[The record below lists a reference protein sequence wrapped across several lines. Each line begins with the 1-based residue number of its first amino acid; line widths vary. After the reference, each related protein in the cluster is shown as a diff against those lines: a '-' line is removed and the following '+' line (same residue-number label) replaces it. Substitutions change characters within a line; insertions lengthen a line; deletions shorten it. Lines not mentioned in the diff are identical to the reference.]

1 MPQTGASRNY
11 STRTLKILWGR
22 AAGRCAVPSCHVE
35 LLVDETD
42 YDPIVV
48 IGDIAHMAAASDD
61 GPRAD
66 ENLSARERDEYAN
79 LILLCKNCHTR
90 IDGQKH
96 TNPISLIKKLKLDHE
111 AWVRSALPERGKSTR
126 GWQPVILQGDQPI
139 DVEKALEALSPDF
152 ASTNAFVLTCSYNSD
167 WTVKLSELGAEVYAI
182 QGSGDSFDKRYAV
195 FPLAP
200 VSACIAVGYLFTNR
214 PHVLL
219 FQHHRESSS
228 WTWPG
233 QSPSHDLTI
242 DGFPE
247 TPDASASEVAVC
259 IHLSAPINLD
269 DLPAPFVRG
278 KSVVHIRVT
287 QPSVRWLVAP
297 IQLDWIGNLA
307 GSVFEQLCSTFPA
320 ARQWHLF
327 YAGPAPGAV
336 KVGQQLNPTMTPAVQ
351 LYEFSRIGT
360 PRYTPSIL
368 LTNRTNQ

>member
-1 MPQTGASRNY
+1 MPTSSGRNY
-11 STRTLKILWGR
+11 SDRTLKILWGR
-22 AAGRCAVPSCHVE
+22 AAGRCAVPNCRVE

-48 IGDIAHMAAASDD
+48 IGDIAHMAAASDV

-66 ENLSARERDEYAN
+66 RNLSERERDQYEN

-96 TNPISLIKKLKLDHE
+96 TNPILLIKKLKTDHE
-111 AWVRSALPERGKSTR
+111 AWIRAALPERGNTTR

-139 DVEKALEALSPDF
+139 DVEKAIEALSPDF
-152 ASTNAFVLTCSYNSD
+152 ASSKPFVLTCSYNSN
-167 WTVKLSELGAEVYAI
+167 WTAKLSELRAEVDAI
-182 QGSGDSFDKRYAV
+182 QGSGDSYDKRYAV

-214 PHVLL
+214 PHVRL
-219 FQHHRESSS
+219 FQHHRESFS
-228 WTWPG
+228 WAWPG
-233 QSPSHDLTI
+233 QSPANDLTVH
-242 DGFPE
+242 GFPE
-247 TPDASASEVAVC
+247 SPDASAAEVAVC
-259 IHLSAPINLD
+259 FHLSAAISLD
-269 DLPAPFVRG
+269 DLPPQFVTG
-278 KSVVHIRVT
+278 KNVVHIRIA

-297 IQLDWIGNLA
+297 IQLDWIGDLA

-336 KVGQQLNPTMTPAVQ
+336 KIGQQLNPTMTPAVQ
-351 LYEFSRIGT
+351 LYEFSRSGT
-360 PRYTPSIL
+360 PRYTRSIL
-368 LTNRTNQ
+368 LTNRT

>member
-1 MPQTGASRNY
+1 MSPASSSRNY
-11 STRTLKILWGR
+11 SARTIKILWGR
-22 AAGRCAVPSCHVE
+22 AAGRCAVPTCRVE
-35 LLVDETD
+35 LLVDETE

-66 ENLSARERDEYAN
+66 ESLSARDRDQYEN

-96 TNPISLIKKLKLDHE
+96 TNPVAVIRKLKADHE
-111 AWVRSALPERGKSTR
+111 AWVRTALPERGKSTR

-139 DVEKALEALSPDF
+139 DVEKAVEALSPDF
-152 ASTNAFVLTCSYNSD
+152 ASTDAFVLTCSYNSD
-167 WTVKLSELGAEVYAI
+167 WTVKLSELRAEVYAI

-195 FPLAP
+195 FPVAP

-233 QSPSHDLTI
+233 QSPPRDLTV

-247 TPDASASEVAVC
+247 TPDGSASEVAAC
-259 IHLSAPINLD
+259 FHLSAAISRDNL
-269 DLPAPFVRG
+269 PPPFVSG
-278 KSVVHIRVT
+278 KSVVHIRVP

-297 IQLDWIGNLA
+297 VQLDWIGDAA
-307 GSVFEQLCSTFPA
+307 GSVFEQLGSAFSN
-320 ARQWHLF
+320 ARKWHLF

-336 KVGQQLNPTMTPAVQ
+336 KIGQQLNPTMCPEVQ
-351 LYEFSRIGT
+351 LYEFSRAST
-360 PRYTPSIL
+360 PRYQPSIL
-368 LTNRTNQ
+368 LKPR